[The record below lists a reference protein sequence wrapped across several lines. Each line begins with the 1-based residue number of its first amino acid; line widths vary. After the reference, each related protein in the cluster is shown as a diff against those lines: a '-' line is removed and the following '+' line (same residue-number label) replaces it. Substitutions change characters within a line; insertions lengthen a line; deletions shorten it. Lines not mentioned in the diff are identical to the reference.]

1 MKRLLARWAFSVL
14 FLGLFCVPSAPAQL
28 RTGAD
33 VLLAERIDLVQGK
46 SVALI
51 TNHTGLLST
60 GEPVVDA
67 LRKRGV
73 RVVRLFGPE
82 HGIRGMAAAGE
93 LVRDTLDPT
102 SGIPV
107 ISLYGAINKPTPAML
122 ADVELLLY
130 DVQDVGARFY
140 TYISTMAL
148 AMEAAAERG
157 IPFVVLDRP
166 NPLGGLLIDGPI
178 LEDSLKSF
186 VGFARLPI
194 VYGLTC
200 GELALMLN
208 GEGMLSNGIQADLT
222 VVTMDGWQRLMR
234 WSDTGRDWL
243 PLSPNIRSAEAA
255 LIYPATCLV
264 EGTNVSEGRGTER
277 PFLLIGAP
285 FIDGRKL
292 AAELSTLKLPGLA
305 FAAAEFT
312 PVASKHAG
320 VGCQG
325 VSIQVQDP
333 ARLRPTAAG
342 MRILATIQR
351 MYPAEFQVRR
361 KSFLRLIGSA
371 EAYQVLTAGGD
382 LDDLLARWQI
392 ALEEFGNR
400 ARRYWIYDKV
410 VGK

>member
-1 MKRLLARWAFSVL
+1 
-14 FLGLFCVPSAPAQL
+14 
-28 RTGAD
+28 
-33 VLLAERIDLVQGK
+33 
-46 SVALI
+46 
-51 TNHTGLLST
+51 
-60 GEPVVDA
+60 
-67 LRKRGV
+67 
-73 RVVRLFGPE
+73 
-82 HGIRGMAAAGE
+82 
-93 LVRDTLDPT
+93 
-102 SGIPV
+102 
-107 ISLYGAINKPTPAML
+107 
-122 ADVELLLY
+122 
-130 DVQDVGARFY
+130 
-140 TYISTMAL
+140 
-148 AMEAAAERG
+148 
-157 IPFVVLDRP
+157 
-166 NPLGGLLIDGPI
+166 
-178 LEDSLKSF
+178 
-186 VGFARLPI
+186 
-194 VYGLTC
+194 
-200 GELALMLN
+200 
-208 GEGMLSNGIQADLT
+208 
-222 VVTMDGWQRLMR
+222 MR

-292 AAELSTLKLPGLA
+292 AAELSDLSLPGLA
-305 FAAAEFT
+305 FSATEFT
-312 PVASKHAG
+312 PATSKHAG

-325 VSIQVQDP
+325 VSIQVRDP

>member
-14 FLGLFCVPSAPAQL
+14 FLGLFCVRSAPAQL

-60 GEPVVDA
+60 GEPVLDA

-93 LVRDTLDPT
+93 HVRDSLDAA
-102 SGIPV
+102 SGVPV
-107 ISLYGAINKPTPAML
+107 VSLYGVVNKPTPAML

-208 GEGMLSNGIQADLT
+208 GEGMLSNGVQADLT

-243 PLSPNIRSAEAA
+243 PPSPNIRSAEAA
-255 LIYPATCLV
+255 LVYPATCLI

-292 AAELSTLKLPGLA
+292 AAELSDLSLPGLA
-305 FAAAEFT
+305 FSATEFT
-312 PVASKHAG
+312 PATSKHAG

-351 MYPAEFQVRR
+351 MYPAELQVRR

-400 ARRYWIYDKV
+400 AQRYWIYDRV